1 MINSCTPLGNGD
13 EERLHDVQNTELTT
27 SSTSNCFTAVPEIA
41 VWRLA
46 KIGTT
51 LLGSGIIEGKK
62 RQGLHG
68 PQPSKRRLA
77 QALIYFMSPPPGSC
91 PPIHLS
97 ESPSKVRIITSNNS
111 RTIGSNALIKNRH
124 WLIPGRGIKGE
135 NNIKRITII
144 KLEPFKKMIIKW
156 QFT

>member
-13 EERLHDVQNTELTT
+13 EERLHDVQNTESTT

-51 LLGSGIIEGKK
+51 LLGSGIIKGKK

-111 RTIGSNALIKNRH
+111 RTIGSNALIK
-124 WLIPGRGIKGE
+124 IAIDSFRGGE
-135 NNIKRITII
+135 
-144 KLEPFKKMIIKW
+144 
-156 QFT
+156 